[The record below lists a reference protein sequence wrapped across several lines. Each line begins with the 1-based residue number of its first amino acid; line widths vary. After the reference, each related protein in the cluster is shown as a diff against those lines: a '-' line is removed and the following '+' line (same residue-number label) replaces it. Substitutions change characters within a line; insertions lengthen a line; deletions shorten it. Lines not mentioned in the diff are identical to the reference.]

1 MNEILSRA
9 ELTPNVIKI
18 TVAASEIAAK
28 ARAGQFVVVIPAA
41 KAERI
46 PLTIADSD
54 REKGTI
60 TIIFQL
66 AGATTRL
73 LASLQVGDQ
82 IPHLLGPLGIPSEI
96 KKFGRVIVVGGGVGI
111 AEIYPVV
118 KALTAAGNEVVT
130 IVGAR
135 NKELLIFQSELSVV
149 SYQLLVAT
157 DDGSSGRQ
165 GFVTE
170 LLAEAIKE
178 RPVQRV
184 IAVGPVP
191 MMKACCDLTREAG
204 IKTIVSLNTLMLD
217 ATGMCGVCRVKVGGK
232 IKFTCVEGPDF
243 DGHLVDFNDLT
254 RRLGTYKDPEKKA
267 DDHVCRLLR
276 EKNG

>member
-82 IPHLLGPLGIPSEI
+82 IPHVLGPLGIPSEI

-118 KALTAAGNEVVT
+118 KALTADGNEVVT

-149 SYQLLVAT
+149 SRQLLVAT
-157 DDGSSGRQ
+157 DDGSSGRK

-191 MMKACCDLTREAG
+191 MMKACCDLTRETG

-232 IKFTCVEGPDF
+232 TKFTCVEGPDF

>member
-82 IPHLLGPLGIPSEI
+82 IPHVLGPLGIPSEI

-118 KALTAAGNEVVT
+118 KALTADGNEVVT

-149 SYQLLVAT
+149 SRQLLVAT
-157 DDGSSGRQ
+157 DDGSSGRK

-191 MMKACCDLTREAG
+191 MMKACCDLTRE
-204 IKTIVSLNTLMLD
+204 
-217 ATGMCGVCRVKVGGK
+217 
-232 IKFTCVEGPDF
+232 
-243 DGHLVDFNDLT
+243 
-254 RRLGTYKDPEKKA
+254 
-267 DDHVCRLLR
+267 
-276 EKNG
+276 

>member
-82 IPHLLGPLGIPSEI
+82 IPHVL
-96 KKFGRVIVVGGGVGI
+96 
-111 AEIYPVV
+111 
-118 KALTAAGNEVVT
+118 
-130 IVGAR
+130 
-135 NKELLIFQSELSVV
+135 
-149 SYQLLVAT
+149 
-157 DDGSSGRQ
+157 
-165 GFVTE
+165 
-170 LLAEAIKE
+170 
-178 RPVQRV
+178 
-184 IAVGPVP
+184 
-191 MMKACCDLTREAG
+191 
-204 IKTIVSLNTLMLD
+204 
-217 ATGMCGVCRVKVGGK
+217 
-232 IKFTCVEGPDF
+232 
-243 DGHLVDFNDLT
+243 
-254 RRLGTYKDPEKKA
+254 
-267 DDHVCRLLR
+267 
-276 EKNG
+276 

>member
-1 MNEILSRA
+1 MSEILSRKS
-9 ELTPNVIKI
+9 LSPNVFQI
-18 TVAASEIAAK
+18 TVAAPAIAAG
-28 ARAGQFVVVIPAA
+28 ARAGQFVVIIPATQ
-41 KAERI
+41 AERI

-54 REKGTI
+54 QAKGTI

-73 LASLQVGDQ
+73 LTSLQVGEK
-82 IPHLLGPLGIPSEI
+82 IPHILGPLGVPSEI
-96 KKFGRVIVVGGGVGI
+96 EKFGRVVVVGGGVGI

-149 SYQLLVAT
+149 SCQLLVAT
-157 DDGSSGRQ
+157 DDGSSGRK

-217 ATGMCGVCRVKVGGK
+217 ATGMCGVCRVKVGGENR
-232 IKFTCVEGPDF
+232 FACVEGPDF
-243 DGHLVDFNDLT
+243 DGHLVDFADLT
-254 RRLGTYKDPEKKA
+254 SRLGTYKDLEKKA

-276 EKNG
+276 GKNG